1 MFFRFLR
8 DLCFKIRQA
17 HELRKALRRFKGDLK
32 AGRVKIILRGQIQ
45 RGMFN
50 HVELDGCEDIEIA
63 HNYFWGG

>member
-17 HELRKALRRFKGDLK
+17 RELRKPLRRFKGDLK
-32 AGRVKIILRGQIQ
+32 GGQIQ

-50 HVELDGCEDIEIA
+50 RVELDGCEDIEIA